1 MSINTEGAV
10 MGAMGVI
17 DEDRALD
24 ARQGRE
30 REMTDPENKI
40 RPSVHRDTFA
50 HSPDHPLFEVKTDCF
65 HGCGFDSHLIKLV

>member
-1 MSINTEGAV
+1 

-30 REMTDPENKI
+30 RKMADPDNEI
-40 RPSVHRDTFA
+40 RPSVHGNTFA
-50 HSPDHPLFEVKTDCF
+50 HPLDYPLFKVKTDCF
-65 HGCGFDSHLIKLV
+65 SGCGFDAHLTYLV

>member
-30 REMTDPENKI
+30 RKMANPDNEI
-40 RPSVHRDTFA
+40 RPSVHGNTFA
-50 HSPDHPLFEVKTDCF
+50 HPLDYPLFKVKTDCF
-65 HGCGFDSHLIKLV
+65 SGCGFDAHLT